1 MFTLSKSNTYSWPVV
16 VEFPVSGGKFHKE
29 TFDAEFLRL
38 SQTEIAQIGETV
50 NDKDAIKRV
59 MVGWKGVTDNGEDL
73 PFSEEALDRML
84 DIPLVSMAILAAYR
98 DSVLGIKA
106 KN

>member
-29 TFDAEFLRL
+29 TFDAEFVRL
-38 SQTEIAQIGETV
+38 SQTEIAEIGQSAD
-50 NDKDAIKRV
+50 DKTAIKRV
-59 MVGWKGVTDNGEDL
+59 MVGWKGVTDDGEEL
-73 PFSEEALDRML
+73 PFSEDALDRML
-84 DIPLVSMAILAAYR
+84 DIPLVAMSILAAYR